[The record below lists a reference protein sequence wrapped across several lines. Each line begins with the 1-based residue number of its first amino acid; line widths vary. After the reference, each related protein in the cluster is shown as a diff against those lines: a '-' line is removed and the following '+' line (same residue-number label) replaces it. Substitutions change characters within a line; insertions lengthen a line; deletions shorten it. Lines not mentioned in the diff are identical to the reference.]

1 MLSHKYNSV
10 HKRKT
15 PSHNRKFTE
24 ATATRWLE
32 FRVFQGVGSKYL
44 GWKFPEYEI
53 LEDDTEKLVV
63 LPGPRSWRTPP
74 TEERYKWNPMLEH
87 LKGCFRGLVSD
98 GSSHVPFVAVDLD
111 RHSGEILAETHIRE
125 VMATG
130 RLLQSRFTSCLGYH
144 LKWCVEVNPRNGS
157 VKFFGWGQQPIPIEI
172 ARNIG
177 EQIHEALRRNG
188 LLGAPKRQWSF
199 CAPKFGREV
208 FPYNHSQVL
217 LPMRKDKTTII
228 DTGVL
233 PRCLRKKRGYYGMVD
248 YETYSVLTFCRW
260 LRSGGQFCERTLE
273 EELRQ
278 ACANLPDEQPVPD
291 KLKNEVQ
298 VESTKTETAPKN
310 TGDKHAWHYDGK
322 GADNPNSF
330 ERQHEALLVFC
341 RRMKR
346 VVSVE
351 EALRYIKDNRLYTGQ
366 WEDKRARRRSR
377 VKWILKRIAVTFDV
391 SKCQGVR
398 NDAPIGK
405 YDNWARHHV
414 GTIKGYDRRDVDEY
428 GNVVVRRNRYQVDW
442 RFVSTFLSVVEF
454 ALVSSPNE
462 DGSLPQVRAEDLWNR
477 CYESDL
483 VKVPFNDKKW
493 AICRDWLERQGVIRI
508 VDRNWQRGK
517 AMRWQVGEGFDR
529 LPRWW
534 RRKRQASVL
543 EGVSLEELLE
553 RGRRGTQAL
562 NSYSPQGVL
571 ETAPQGQSGDLFVRP
586 PP

>member
-1 MLSHKYNSV
+1 
-10 HKRKT
+10 
-15 PSHNRKFTE
+15 
-24 ATATRWLE
+24 
-32 FRVFQGVGSKYL
+32 
-44 GWKFPEYEI
+44 
-53 LEDDTEKLVV
+53 
-63 LPGPRSWRTPP
+63 
-74 TEERYKWNPMLEH
+74 MLEH
-87 LKGCFRGLVSD
+87 LKGCFRGLVAD

-130 RLLQSRFTSCLGYH
+130 RLLESRFASCLGYY

-157 VKFFGWGQQPIPIEI
+157 VKFFGWGHQAIPIEI
-172 ARNIG
+172 AKNIG
-177 EQIHEALRRNG
+177 EQIHEAMRQNG
-188 LLGAPKRQWSF
+188 LLGPPKRQWSF

-208 FPYNHSQVL
+208 FPFNHSQVL
-217 LPMRKDKTTII
+217 LPMRRDKTTII

-233 PRCLRKKRGYYGMVD
+233 PRCLRKKRGYNGMEN

-260 LRSGGQFCERTLE
+260 LRSGGHFYQRTLE
-273 EELRQ
+273 RELRQ
-278 ACANLPDEQPVPD
+278 ACANLPDEQPVPE

-298 VESTKTETAPKN
+298 AETGETEIIASENNKPKKIGN
-310 TGDKHAWHYDGK
+310 KHAWRHNGK
-322 GADNPNSF
+322 GANNPNSF

-351 EALRYIKDNRLYTGQ
+351 EALRYIKENKLYTGHWQ
-366 WEDKRARRRSR
+366 DNRARRRSR

-398 NDAPIGK
+398 HDVPIGK

-414 GTIKGYDRRDVDEY
+414 GTIKGHDRRDVDEY
-428 GNVVVRRNRYQVDW
+428 GNVVVRRNTYQVDW

-454 ALVSSPNE
+454 CLVTSPND

-477 CYESDL
+477 CYDGGL
-483 VKVPFNDKKW
+483 VKLPFNDKKW
-493 AICRDWLERQGVIRI
+493 AICRDWLERQGVIKV
-508 VDRNWQRGK
+508 VDRDWRRGK
-517 AMRWQVGEGFDR
+517 AMRWQVGEGFDK
-529 LPRWW
+529 LPVWW
-534 RRKRQASVL
+534 RRKRQASLL

-553 RGRRGTQAL
+553 RGRHAQAL
-562 NSYSPQGVL
+562 NSYTPQGVL
-571 ETAPQGQSGDLFVRP
+571 ETAAQSQSGNLLVRP